1 MHSWVFSDIKF
12 FPPTQPAPKYMVD
25 NERNTFNAAPDKGIL
40 NGPVTGPIKMSS
52 LRATAHVKR
61 LQKREETG
69 DFWIDKIQHGQV
81 SIVNT
86 FGYAPC
92 YCFFFFFR
100 ALGPANNY

>member
-1 MHSWVFSDIKF
+1 
-12 FPPTQPAPKYMVD
+12 MVD

-52 LRATAHVKR
+52 LKATAHVKR
-61 LQKREETG
+61 LQRREETG
-69 DFWIDKIQHGQV
+69 DFWIDEIQHGQV

-92 YCFFFFFR
+92 YCFFFLLFFR
-100 ALGPANNY
+100 ALGPANNYQHQCI